1 MREETAQIKI
11 RGMICR
17 SCTDAVEETLLHTP
31 GVISARVSYI
41 KGRAELRYDPDIVSL
56 EQIEK
61 RIEASGYD
69 TGDKGMSA
77 VAVDII
83 CIILTAVLVLF
94 FTKSGL
100 NPVPE
105 AKAGASLG
113 YIFLIGLLTSTHCL
127 GMCGGIMLSQTAS
140 GAELSG
146 DRKTGILSALYYNGG
161 RVLSY
166 TAAGAVFGALGT
178 VISYTSQARSA
189 VFTAVGLAV
198 LIIGV
203 NMWGL
208 IPGLRALS
216 PAQSGFCSLP
226 KKGRKRFAGRPLA
239 VGLLTG
245 LMPCGSMYAM
255 WLLAITGGSALY
267 GAEVMLMFSLGTVPL
282 MFVFGALNSF
292 IPKKLAKYML
302 KLSAVLVTALGIKML
317 LAGLG

>member
-69 TGDKGMSA
+69 TGEKGMSA

-83 CIILTAVLVLF
+83 CIILTAALVLF

-146 DRKTGILSALYYNGG
+146 DRKTVILSAC
-161 RVLSY
+161 
-166 TAAGAVFGALGT
+166 TIT
-178 VISYTSQARSA
+178 VVGCFRTPPPAPCSVRSA
-189 VFTAVGLAV
+189 
-198 LIIGV
+198 
-203 NMWGL
+203 
-208 IPGLRALS
+208 R
-216 PAQSGFCSLP
+216 
-226 KKGRKRFAGRPLA
+226 
-239 VGLLTG
+239 
-245 LMPCGSMYAM
+245 
-255 WLLAITGGSALY
+255 
-267 GAEVMLMFSLGTVPL
+267 
-282 MFVFGALNSF
+282 
-292 IPKKLAKYML
+292 
-302 KLSAVLVTALGIKML
+302 
-317 LAGLG
+317 

>member
-1 MREETAQIKI
+1 MREETALIKI

-69 TGDKGMSA
+69 TGEKGMSA

-83 CIILTAVLVLF
+83 CIILTAALVLF

-146 DRKTGILSALYYNGG
+146 DRKTGMLSALYYNGG

-166 TAAGAVFGALGT
+166 TAVGAVFGALGT

-198 LIIGV
+198 LII
-203 NMWGL
+203 GL

>member
-83 CIILTAVLVLF
+83 CIILTAALVLF

-166 TAAGAVFGALGT
+166 TAAGTVFGALGT

-203 NMWGL
+203 NMWGRTACAFSGTERL
-208 IPGLRALS
+208 LQSAEEGQEARCGKTLGGRTFNGTYALRLDVRHVA
-216 PAQSGFCSLP
+216 
-226 KKGRKRFAGRPLA
+226 AGHHRR
-239 VGLLTG
+239 
-245 LMPCGSMYAM
+245 
-255 WLLAITGGSALY
+255 SALY